1 MPANRVPSCWSTALL
16 ALVVLL
22 IIAGVLTMALL
33 AAGSM

>member
-16 ALVVLL
+16 TLVVLL